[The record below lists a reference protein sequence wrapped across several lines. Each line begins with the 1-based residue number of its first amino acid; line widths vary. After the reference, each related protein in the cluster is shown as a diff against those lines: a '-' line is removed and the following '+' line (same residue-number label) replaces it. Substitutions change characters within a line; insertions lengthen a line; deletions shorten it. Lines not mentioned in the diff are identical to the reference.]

1 MRDDLGATVGSARV
15 DVGARRNRSAGRLRR
30 SDSRARGRKNKTD
43 TDEPFREMRD
53 IELDSVDKSILYYLQ
68 QDARRTSSNDIAEKL
83 DLSSSTVR
91 TRLNKL
97 EESGIVRG
105 YHVDID
111 YDLAGYPL
119 YTKII
124 CTAPVTERDTLANR
138 AQEIHGVTAVREIMT
153 GKRNVY
159 VNAIGRTHNDLNRIA
174 EELDELGLD
183 IVDEQLIRDEY
194 VCPYHG
200 FIDADDES
208 LPIETG
214 DEGET

>member
-1 MRDDLGATVGSARV
+1 MKDG
-15 DVGARRNRSAGRLRR
+15 
-30 SDSRARGRKNKTD
+30 
-43 TDEPFREMRD
+43 
-53 IELDSVDKSILYYLQ
+53 ELDSVDRSILYYLQ
-68 QDARRTSSNDIAEKL
+68 QDARHTSSSDIAEKL
-83 DLSSSTVR
+83 GLSSSTVR

-124 CTAPVTERDTLANR
+124 CTAPVTERDRLANR
-138 AQEIHGVTAVREIMT
+138 ARTVGGVTAVREIMT

-159 VNAIGRTHNDLNRIA
+159 VNAIGKSHDDLNRIA
-174 EELDELGLD
+174 SELDDLGLE
-183 IVDEQLIRDEY
+183 IVDEQIIRDEY

-200 FIDADDES
+200 FLDEDV
-208 LPIETG
+208 E
-214 DEGET
+214 